1 MTTPHLIS
9 AALAAGLATLF
20 TLPIRAD
27 EPPEKAQPVVTVDV
41 GVVTAVPVMVAGAQ
55 AIIEGPFGLQLRGE
69 LGWLGTPYVEA
80 IDAFLL
86 GVGAYG
92 SGPTA
97 DATSDLIRAGIQD
110 SLTARIAV
118 GIRPFPTRGFEAY
131 VGYTLNAL
139 GGHLGGKESVEAV
152 TDKTFPSD
160 YNALNVNIDSTLESV
175 HAGVGWRWVVADR
188 LVLGTSLEYL
198 QTIASKTRLYLN
210 GPRSTRELPELSA
223 ATNTF
228 LDDVYT
234 TWVKAPVLSASAAYR
249 F

>member
-152 TDKTFPSD
+152 TDKT
-160 YNALNVNIDSTLESV
+160 STSTRHSRVFTRASV
-175 HAGVGWRWVVADR
+175 GAGSSPIGSCW
-188 LVLGTSLEYL
+188 
-198 QTIASKTRLYLN
+198 
-210 GPRSTRELPELSA
+210 GPRSSTSRPSHRRRGS
-223 ATNTF
+223 T
-228 LDDVYT
+228 
-234 TWVKAPVLSASAAYR
+234 
-249 F
+249 